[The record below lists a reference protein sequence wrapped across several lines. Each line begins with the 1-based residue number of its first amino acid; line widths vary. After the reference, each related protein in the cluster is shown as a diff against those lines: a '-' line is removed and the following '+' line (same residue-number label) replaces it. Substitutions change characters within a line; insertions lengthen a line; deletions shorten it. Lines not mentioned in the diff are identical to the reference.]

1 MPETLYYLDP
11 IFRKDRIHVPEDR
24 MTLEAAEKTRA
35 TLAERGIVCRKP
47 RVAAQGDLLRDTTGA
62 RRTPPQKKWGATP

>member
-11 IFRKDRIHVPEDR
+11 IFRKDRMNVPEDR
-24 MTLEAAEKTRA
+24 MTLEAAEKVRA
-35 TLAERGIVCRKP
+35 TLAERGIPCRKP
-47 RVAAQGDLLRDTTGA
+47 RVAAQGDLLRDATGS